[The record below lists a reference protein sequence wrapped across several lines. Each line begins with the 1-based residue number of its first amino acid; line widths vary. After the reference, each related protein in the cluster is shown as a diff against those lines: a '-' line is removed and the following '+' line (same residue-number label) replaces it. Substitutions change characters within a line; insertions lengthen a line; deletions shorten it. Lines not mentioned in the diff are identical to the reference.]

1 MDKSMMTYIIIGLI
15 IGFIVGIIF
24 INFVSQ
30 KGRKYAKV
38 KRELEQA
45 QEELASQKQMM
56 VKHFSHSAEILDNMA
71 KDFRRLYKHIAETSG
86 QFVTS
91 DDMPMIDLEAVNN
104 DISVKNELTL
114 EKQPKDY
121 SDNPSGLF
129 KNDEVKS

>member
-71 KDFRRLYKHIAETSG
+71 KDFRRLYQHIAETSG

-104 DISVKNELTL
+104 DISVKNELSL

>member
-1 MDKSMMTYIIIGLI
+1 MDKSMMTYIIIALI

-71 KDFRRLYKHIAETSG
+71 KDFRRLYQHIAETSG

>member
-1 MDKSMMTYIIIGLI
+1 MDKSMMTYIIIGLV
-15 IGFIVGIIF
+15 IGFISGIIF
-24 INFVSQ
+24 MNFVSQ

-45 QEELASQKQMM
+45 QEELATQKQMM

-71 KDFRRLYKHIAETSG
+71 KDFRRLYQHIAETSG
-86 QFVTS
+86 QFITS
-91 DDMPMIDLEAVNN
+91 DDVPMIDLETNNN

-129 KNDEVKS
+129 KNDDVKS

>member
-30 KGRKYAKV
+30 KGRKYAKI

-45 QEELASQKQMM
+45 QEELASQKKMM

-71 KDFRRLYKHIAETSG
+71 KDFRRLYQHIAETSG

>member
-71 KDFRRLYKHIAETSG
+71 KDFRRLYQHIAETSG

>member
-1 MDKSMMTYIIIGLI
+1 MDKSMMTYIIIALI

-71 KDFRRLYKHIAETSG
+71 KDFRRLYQHIAETSG

-104 DISVKNELTL
+104 DISVKNELIL

>member
-24 INFVSQ
+24 TNFVSQ

-71 KDFRRLYKHIAETSG
+71 KDFRRLYQHIAETSG

>member
-30 KGRKYAKV
+30 KGRKYAKI

-71 KDFRRLYKHIAETSG
+71 KDFRRLYQHIAETSG

>member
-1 MDKSMMTYIIIGLI
+1 MDKSMMTYIVIGLI
-15 IGFIVGIIF
+15 IGFIIGMIF
-24 INFVSQ
+24 MNFVSQ
-30 KGRKYAKV
+30 KGRKYTKV

-71 KDFRRLYKHIAETSG
+71 KDFRRLYEHIAETSG
-86 QFVTS
+86 QFVTT

-104 DISVKNELTL
+104 DIIVKNELTL

-121 SDNPSGLF
+121 ADNPSGLF
-129 KNDEVKS
+129 KNDDIKS

>member
-71 KDFRRLYKHIAETSG
+71 KDFRRLYQHIAETSG

-104 DISVKNELTL
+104 DINVKNELTL

>member
-1 MDKSMMTYIIIGLI
+1 MDKSMMTYIIIGLV
-15 IGFIVGIIF
+15 IGFIAGIIF
-24 INFVSQ
+24 MNFVSQ
-30 KGRKYAKV
+30 KGRKYVKV

-45 QEELASQKQMM
+45 QEELATQKQMM

-71 KDFRRLYKHIAETSG
+71 KDFRRLYQHIAETSG
-86 QFVTS
+86 QFITS
-91 DDMPMIDLEAVNN
+91 DDVPMIDLETNNN

-129 KNDEVKS
+129 KNDDVKS

>member
-1 MDKSMMTYIIIGLI
+1 MDKSMMTYIIIGLV
-15 IGFIVGIIF
+15 IGFIAGIIF

-71 KDFRRLYKHIAETSG
+71 KDFRRLYQHIAETSG

>member
-15 IGFIVGIIF
+15 IGFIVGMIF

-71 KDFRRLYKHIAETSG
+71 KDFRRLYQHIAETSG

>member
-15 IGFIVGIIF
+15 IGFIMGIIF

-30 KGRKYAKV
+30 KGRKYAKI

-71 KDFRRLYKHIAETSG
+71 KDFRRLYQHIAETSG